1 MSSFKDNSSE
11 EKNYNNNNFNKKIQN
26 CSFSIDKNELNK
38 LINLDK
44 YKIKRFSHFSNFNS
58 VEIKLMKKV
67 MKIVKLILVIFFKTD

>member
-38 LINLDK
+38 VINLDK

-58 VEIKLMKKV
+58 VENKV
-67 MKIVKLILVIFFKTD
+67 NEESDEDSQIDFSHFF